1 MRHHPAARV
10 NEEHHPVAIAIR
22 EGWNMTNGSIL
33 VVDDELEICSLIQEI
48 LEDEGYQVKIA
59 ENAEQ
64 ARSAKVE
71 FKPDLILLDIWMP
84 DTDGI
89 TLLKEWY
96 QAGPALPLV
105 IMMSGHGTVETAV
118 EATRLGAYDYLEK
131 PLSLAKLLLTIKHAL
146 DANTLQREN
155 LRLKQFSVRS
165 ADIVGKSRTIRALK
179 EQLQRVAGHKTP
191 ILIIG
196 EAGTDK
202 EAVARYLHNLSPQRD
217 GPFVSVGIAALT
229 ASGSAVELFGK
240 EAGGNAYPGALEKAA
255 GGTLF
260 LKDIADMDLNTQA
273 RLQSALEKNSFTRI
287 GGLHPV
293 KLDIRLIAATR
304 SLLEDKVREGAFRN
318 DLFFQL
324 NVVPVRIPP
333 IREHYEDIP
342 ELLEYYVNYFV
353 EQEGLSYKHFTT
365 AAQNRLRRYS
375 WPGNLRELK
384 NLVQR
389 LLILGSSEVIDLK
402 EVETALGEQRD
413 DETAENLYNFDIP
426 LRQARERFEKAYLEH
441 QLKQHHGSVSKIAKI
456 VGMERTHLYRKLKS
470 LNIDIKG

>member
-1 MRHHPAARV
+1 M
-10 NEEHHPVAIAIR
+10 N
-22 EGWNMTNGSIL
+22 NGNIL
-33 VVDDELEICSLIQEI
+33 VVDDESEICSLIKEI
-48 LEDEGYQVKIA
+48 LEDEGYKVTIA
-59 ENAEQ
+59 ENAGQ
-64 ARSAKVE
+64 ARSEKTE

-89 TLLKEWY
+89 TLLKEWN
-96 QAGPALPLV
+96 QSGQTLPPV

-131 PLSLAKLLLTIKHAL
+131 PLSLAKLILTVKHAL
-146 DANTLQREN
+146 ETNNLQREN
-155 LRLKQFSVRS
+155 IRLKQFSVRS
-165 ADIVGKSRTIRALK
+165 TEIIGKSKAIRNFK
-179 EQLQRVAGHKTP
+179 EQIQRIASHKTP
-191 ILIIG
+191 VLIFG

-202 EAVARYLHNLSPQRD
+202 ESIARYLHNHSLQAE
-217 GPFVSVGIAALT
+217 GPFISVGVAALSV
-229 ASGSAVELFGK
+229 SGSAVELFGK
-240 EAGGNAYPGALEKAA
+240 EAGGNAYPGHLEKSA

-273 RLQSALEKNSFTRI
+273 KLQSALEKNSFTRI
-287 GGLHPV
+287 GGMHPV

-304 SLLEDKVREGAFRN
+304 APLEDKVKEGSFRD
-318 DLFFQL
+318 DLYFQL
-324 NVVPVRIPP
+324 SIVPIRVPP

-342 ELLEYYVNYFV
+342 ELLEYYVNFFV

-389 LLILGSSEVIDLK
+389 LLILGDTESIELQ
-402 EVETALGEQRD
+402 EVETALGEQHD
-413 DETAENLYNFDIP
+413 TETGENLYNFDIP

-441 QLKQHHGSVSKIAKI
+441 QLKQHQGSVSKIAKF

-470 LNIDIKG
+470 LNIDIKS

>member
-1 MRHHPAARV
+1 
-10 NEEHHPVAIAIR
+10 
-22 EGWNMTNGSIL
+22 
-33 VVDDELEICSLIQEI
+33 
-48 LEDEGYQVKIA
+48 
-59 ENAEQ
+59 
-64 ARSAKVE
+64 
-71 FKPDLILLDIWMP
+71 
-84 DTDGI
+84 
-89 TLLKEWY
+89 
-96 QAGPALPLV
+96 
-105 IMMSGHGTVETAV
+105 
-118 EATRLGAYDYLEK
+118 
-131 PLSLAKLLLTIKHAL
+131 LAKLLLTIKHAL

-179 EQLQRVAGHKTP
+179 EQLLRVAGHKTP

-217 GPFVSVGIAALT
+217 GPFVSVGVAALT

-240 EAGGNAYPGALEKAA
+240 EAGGNTHPGALEKAA

-273 RLQSALEKNSFTRI
+273 RLQGALEKNSFTRI

-293 KLDIRLIAATR
+293 KLDVRLIAATR
-304 SLLEDKVREGAFRN
+304 GLLEDKVREGAFRN

>member
-1 MRHHPAARV
+1 MSNA
-10 NEEHHPVAIAIR
+10 N
-22 EGWNMTNGSIL
+22 IL
-33 VVDDELEICSLIQEI
+33 VVDDEPEICTLIREI
-48 LEDEGYQVKIA
+48 LEDEGYKVAIA

-64 ARSAKVE
+64 ARTEKNNI
-71 FKPDLILLDIWMP
+71 KPDLILLDIWMP

-89 TLLKEWY
+89 TLLKEWS
-96 QAGPALPLV
+96 QIGQPPPV

-131 PLSLAKLLLTIKHAL
+131 PLSLAKLILTVKHAL
-146 DANTLQREN
+146 ETNILQREN
-155 LRLKQFSVRS
+155 VRLKQFSTRNVE
-165 ADIVGKSRTIRALK
+165 IIGKSKVVRGLK
-179 EQLQRVAGHKTP
+179 EQLQRIAGHKTP

-202 EAVARYLHNLSPQRD
+202 ESIARYLHNHSPHAE
-217 GPFVSVGIAALT
+217 GPFISVGVAALT
-229 ASGSAVELFGK
+229 ANGSAVELFGK
-240 EAGGNAYPGALEKAA
+240 EAGGNAYPGYLEKAA

-273 RLQSALEKNSFTRI
+273 KLQSALEKTSYTRL
-287 GGLHPV
+287 GGMHPV
-293 KLDIRLIAATR
+293 NLDIRLIAATR
-304 SLLEDKVREGAFRN
+304 TILEDKIKEGTFRD
-318 DLFFQL
+318 DLYFQL
-324 NVVPVRIPP
+324 NIVPVRVPP

-353 EQEGLSYKHFTT
+353 EQEGLAYKNFTT
-365 AAQNRLRRYS
+365 AAQNRLRQYS

-389 LLILGSSEVIDLK
+389 LLILGEKDSIDLV
-402 EVETALGEQRD
+402 EVESTLGQHH
-413 DETAENLYNFDIP
+413 DEENTENLYNFDIP

-441 QLKQHHGSVSKIAKI
+441 QLKQHHGSVSKIAKT

-470 LNIDIKG
+470 LNIDIKS